1 MNYIYL
7 IIFILVIAIV
17 TTIILY
23 SSKSKE
29 TFTSFEENLLDAFK
43 NNELSNFIKYLKFLN
58 DNKNEHINLVN
69 ESVYNSL
76 KNKQNLTID
85 YIKSFI

>member
-1 MNYIYL
+1 MNSIYL
-7 IIFILVIAIV
+7 IIFIFVIAIV

-43 NNELSNFIKYLKFLN
+43 TDKVSNIIKYLKFLN

-76 KNKQNLTID
+76 KNKQDLTVED
-85 YIKSFI
+85 IKSFI

>member
-29 TFTSFEENLLDAFK
+29 TFTSFEENLLDALK

-85 YIKSFI
+85 DIKSFI

>member
-1 MNYIYL
+1 MKYIYL
-7 IIFILVIAIV
+7 IIFIFVIGIV

-29 TFTSFEENLLDAFK
+29 TFTSFEENLLDALK

-58 DNKNEHINLVN
+58 DNKNEHVNLVS

-85 YIKSFI
+85 DIKSFI

>member
-1 MNYIYL
+1 MKYIYL
-7 IIFILVIAIV
+7 IIFIFVIGIV

-29 TFTSFEENLLDAFK
+29 TFTSFEENLLDALK

-58 DNKNEHINLVN
+58 DNKNEHVNLVS
-69 ESVYNSL
+69 ESFYNSL

-85 YIKSFI
+85 DIKSFI